1 MTREMKSIRNC
12 PAALGLAMLA
22 PFAHAESFET
32 FPAAPFTSLD
42 SSVGKWTAAEGHSR
56 IQAGHAKSGANSL
69 RLSGEGERT
78 ATLALATP
86 AEKGSTLSFHA
97 ERWTSRDPFSFR
109 IEARDKGEWTEIYNG
124 DTVIKTGDFL
134 TAVKL
139 ALPTG
144 TRELRFRSTAPAE
157 AGVMIDD
164 VNLHQPGPARVT
176 LVETVQPVVP
186 AFIREDFNPVLGFR
200 VVVEGSEGELKFE
213 GLELGFGGTTRMED
227 IAKFQI
233 CKGDA
238 NPGRNP
244 GEVLAEGN
252 RASEKISLTTKQTLA
267 PGEHWF
273 WISPILK
280 DDASLDGRLD
290 ASLFRLKIGGKVHEP
305 AIPSPEGTQR
315 IGYAVR
321 LPGDDKSKSYRIP
334 GLARSKA
341 GSLLAVYDIRYDHA
355 GDLPANIDV
364 GLSRSTD
371 GGQSWDPM
379 RVAIDMGDDPKHGH
393 DGVGD
398 PAILVDPKTGR
409 IFIAALWSHGNR
421 AWNGSGPGMTPEETG
436 QLVIV
441 HSDDDGKSWSK
452 PVNITGQVKDPS
464 WRLLLNGP
472 GAGIALKDGTLVFAA
487 QYRAGDGEP
496 HQGKPYSTLIAS
508 KDGGETWSIGSGVK
522 IDTTEAQVAELSD
535 GSIMINCR
543 DNRGGSRTIATTKD
557 LGKTWELHPTDRKA
571 LREPVCMGSLLAW
584 DKALWFS
591 NPDSTSSRNMMT
603 LKRSSDDG
611 MTWPEKDHRL
621 YDVRGGFGYSC
632 LAPVDDKH
640 LGVIY
645 EGQGEMYFL
654 KFPATEWK

>member
-1 MTREMKSIRNC
+1 MVRTVPCADETTGDSRT
-12 PAALGLAMLA
+12 
-22 PFAHAESFET
+22 PF
-32 FPAAPFTSLD
+32 
-42 SSVGKWTAAEGHSR
+42 K
-56 IQAGHAKSGANSL
+56 NL
-69 RLSGEGERT
+69 RLSIPWS
-78 ATLALATP
+78 LLL
-86 AEKGSTLSFHA
+86 LSLL
-97 ERWTSRDPFSFR
+97 TS
-109 IEARDKGEWTEIYNG
+109 ARS
-124 DTVIKTGDFL
+124 
-134 TAVKL
+134 
-139 ALPTG
+139 ALP
-144 TRELRFRSTAPAE
+144 ESPKVL
-157 AGVMIDD
+157 
-164 VNLHQPGPARVT
+164 L
-176 LVETVQPVVP
+176 LETTQPVVP

-200 VVVEGSEGELKFE
+200 IVVEGKEGGLTLE

-227 IAKFQI
+227 IARFQV
-233 CKGDA
+233 CVGA
-238 NPGRNP
+238 ASPGRSP
-244 GEVLAEGN
+244 GEVIAEGT
-252 RASEKISLTTKQTLA
+252 RASEHVSLTTKLTLS

-280 DDASLDGRLD
+280 DDASIDGRID
-290 ASLFRLKIGGKVHEP
+290 ASLFRVKIGGKVIEP
-305 AIPSPEGTQR
+305 AVPSPEGAQR

-321 LPGDDKSKSYRIP
+321 LPGDDASKSYRIP
-334 GLARSKA
+334 GLARTKP
-341 GSLLAVYDIRYDHA
+341 GSLLAVYDIRHDHA

-364 GLSRSTD
+364 GVSRSTD
-371 GGQSWDPM
+371 GGQSWEPM

-421 AWNGSGPGMTPEETG
+421 AWHGSGPGVKPEETG

-441 HSDDDGKSWSK
+441 HSDDDGKTWSK
-452 PVNITGQVKDPS
+452 PVNITAQVKDPA
-464 WRLLLNGP
+464 WRLLLDGP

-508 KDGGETWSIGSGVK
+508 KDGGETWAIGSGVK
-522 IDTTEAQVAELSD
+522 IDTTEAQVAGLAD

-543 DNRGGSRTIATTKD
+543 DNRGGSRTIAVTKD

-571 LREPVCMGSLLAW
+571 LRDPVCMGSLLAW
-584 DKALWFS
+584 PAGTLWFS
-591 NPDSTSSRNMMT
+591 NPDSTSGRNRMT
-603 LKRSSDDG
+603 VKRSTDDG

-632 LAPVDDKH
+632 LAPVDGEH

-654 KFPATEWK
+654 RFPVAEWE